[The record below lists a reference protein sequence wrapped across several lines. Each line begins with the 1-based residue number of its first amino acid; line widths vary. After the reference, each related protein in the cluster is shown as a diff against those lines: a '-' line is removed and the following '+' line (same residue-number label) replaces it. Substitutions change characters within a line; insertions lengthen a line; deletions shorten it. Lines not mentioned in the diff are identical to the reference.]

1 MRGLLSA
8 LPAMGRPLTTAR
20 KEQPQKKRE
29 DIEEGNKDNRTQQKA
44 KEKSRKGKK
53 KETKQGESKEDV
65 R

>member
-1 MRGLLSA
+1 
-8 LPAMGRPLTTAR
+8 MGRPLTTAR